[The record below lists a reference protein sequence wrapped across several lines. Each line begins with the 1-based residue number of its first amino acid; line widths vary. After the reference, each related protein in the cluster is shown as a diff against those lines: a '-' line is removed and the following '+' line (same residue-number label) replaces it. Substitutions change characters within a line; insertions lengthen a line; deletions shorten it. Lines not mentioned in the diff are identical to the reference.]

1 MTENIDNESLV
12 KSKAVVEVIAIAAE
26 YCLFVENLSQYEKE
40 ERIPFLQKLLTALYL
55 KGLFLPT
62 INIEDETY
70 TERFVTEE
78 EYELVRVK
86 LANAFADIDYFS
98 AVDLMEKETDAAV
111 VSLAELLSDVYLDL
125 KDFLLLYQ
133 KNTLQYR
140 ENAVALCKACF
151 QSNWGYKITLI
162 LYYLHTL

>member
-1 MTENIDNESLV
+1 MMTSDNESIV
-12 KSKAVVEVIAIAAE
+12 KSKAVVEVIAIASE

-55 KGLFLPT
+55 KGLLLPD
-62 INIEDETY
+62 IKIEDEAGA
-70 TERFVTEE
+70 ERYVTEE

-98 AVDLMEKETDAAV
+98 AVDLMEKDTEAAV
-111 VSLAELLSDVYLDL
+111 VALSELLSDVYLDL

-133 KNTLQYR
+133 KNTLHAA
-140 ENAVALCKACF
+140 ENAVAMCKDCF
-151 QSNWGYKITLI
+151 RYNWGYKITLI